1 MIATNLKVQK
11 HRHGKAILVP
21 PYHELLKALVV
32 FLAVQPSELDEHQ
45 SYVTNSVIAAVSM
58 ALEDLKEP
66 DFDEVC

>member
-1 MIATNLKVQK
+1 
-11 HRHGKAILVP
+11 
-21 PYHELLKALVV
+21 LVV